1 MDKGRAIKIG
11 IAAVILIVAA
21 VLIFRSLSG
30 GGETPDVPPGP
41 EPIGSIPSVNLLPV
55 A

>member
-11 IAAVILIVAA
+11 VAAVVLIIAA

-30 GGETPDVPPGP
+30 GAAAGPPEGEERLGATPTD
-41 EPIGSIPSVNLLPV
+41 LLPL